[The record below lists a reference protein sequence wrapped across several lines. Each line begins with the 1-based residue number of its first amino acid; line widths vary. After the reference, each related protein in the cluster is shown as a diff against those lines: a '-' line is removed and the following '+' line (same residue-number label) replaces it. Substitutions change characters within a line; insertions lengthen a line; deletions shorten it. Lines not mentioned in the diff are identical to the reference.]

1 MSIFHEEP
9 SLLDRLKPPLV
20 LPVDV
25 RAGVFGPHLRSR
37 LRILFFFT
45 RSVPYT
51 IRSHPPR
58 AARNYPTAMCPCA
71 TMLAIA
77 VFLGNVMLQYVSSQN
92 AGFVKSPMS
101 ETKLTGDTFELYCDV
116 VGNPTPEI
124 QWWYAEINRADSF
137 KQLWDGARK
146 RRVSINTAYGTNGVS
161 VLGVTRLTLEDSGTY
176 ECRASN
182 DPRRNDLRQNPAIT
196 WIRAQATISVLQK
209 PKINASD
216 QEILPAKKPQEDNL
230 PVTLQC
236 NLTNAHT
243 THRESFWMK
252 NGDEIPN
259 TRKGLKNTELTLN
272 KPRAEDA
279 GEYMCVYTFDK
290 APNAN
295 ASIEVK
301 AAPEITGHK
310 RSENK
315 KEGESAL
322 LYCKSVGYPHPIWT
336 WRKKVSQGSYVDI
349 DNSTGRFFI
358 MNKDNYTELNVIN
371 LDISTDPGEYVCS
384 ASNVIGTKEST
395 SILRVRSHLA
405 PLWPFLGVLAEI
417 LILVVIIVV
426 YEKRKRPDEV
436 QDDDEPAGS
445 VKTNSTNNHKDKNLR
460 QRNTN

>member
-1 MSIFHEEP
+1 MYSYA
-9 SLLDRLKPPLV
+9 K
-20 LPVDV
+20 
-25 RAGVFGPHLRSR
+25 
-37 LRILFFFT
+37 
-45 RSVPYT
+45 
-51 IRSHPPR
+51 
-58 AARNYPTAMCPCA
+58 
-71 TMLAIA
+71 MLA
-77 VFLGNVMLQYVSSQN
+77 VVVLGHVVLQYVSSQN

-101 ETKLTGDTFELYCDV
+101 ETKLTGDTFELSCDV
-116 VGNPTPEI
+116 IGNPTPEI

-216 QEILPAKKPQEDNL
+216 QEIVPAKKPHDDN
-230 PVTLQC
+230 PSITIRC

-243 THRESFWMK
+243 AHQESFWMK
-252 NGDEIPN
+252 NGKEIQN
-259 TRKGLKNTELTLN
+259 TRRVVKNTAFTLS
-272 KPRAEDA
+272 KPRADDA
-279 GEYMCVYTFDK
+279 GEYMCVYTFDS

-322 LYCKSVGYPHPIWT
+322 LYCRSVGYPHPIWT
-336 WRKKVSQGSYVDI
+336 WRKKVGQGSNVDI

-358 MNKDNYTELNVIN
+358 SSKGNYSELTILN
-371 LDISTDPGEYVCS
+371 LDISKDPGEYVCN
-384 ASNVIGTKEST
+384 ATNVIGSKEST

-417 LILVVIIVV
+417 IILVVIIVV

-436 QDDDEPAGS
+436 TDDDEPVGTI
-445 VKTNSTNNHKDKNLR
+445 KTNSTNNHKDKNLR
-460 QRNTN
+460 QRNNN